1 MNTEL
6 RNLHSYFHALN
17 VFMVGDLLV
26 FDKNCDLADK
36 SDSYFRP
43 SSNASFKELTSM
55 SAPAYS
61 SIYNDQGSHVMGAYL
76 ENPNPRLTI
85 PLVLTLFS
93 VMELLGIFY
102 TGKINPGSTKKN
114 IFTFFEKVPNSERPT
129 NDEINKLVSIYRH
142 GIAHQYFPKNSSP
155 YPIHLKIQT
164 AFFLLR
170 IKII

>member
-102 TGKINPGSTKKN
+102 TGKINPGSTKK
-114 IFTFFEKVPNSERPT
+114 I
-129 NDEINKLVSIYRH
+129 
-142 GIAHQYFPKNSSP
+142 
-155 YPIHLKIQT
+155 
-164 AFFLLR
+164 FLLFLKKFPILR
-170 IKII
+170 GQLTMRSTNWYLSIATA